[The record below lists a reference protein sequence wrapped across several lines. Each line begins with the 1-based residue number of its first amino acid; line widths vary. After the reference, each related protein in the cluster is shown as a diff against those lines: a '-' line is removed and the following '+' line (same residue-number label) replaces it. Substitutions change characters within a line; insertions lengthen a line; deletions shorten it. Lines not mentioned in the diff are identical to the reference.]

1 MTAYQ
6 IKSNKTSNH
15 IAGLDEATTA
25 SANGMNYAVSACGAL
40 SRNLH
45 LLNGESNDNL
55 AAILS
60 SARDDAEA
68 HGRKL
73 CKHCEKAA
81 LRVLTAMQQDEAAE
95 ASQDVETPKA
105 ETRKVAIIKD
115 RSGNERVHSAECR
128 DVKVETTKFRYDPY
142 FMQAATREDVALD
155 WYADIASDNYEEG
168 TPEWNKEIRDCMNM
182 AMIFLPCCDLPHED
196 EATEEPVAQAP
207 ATRKLGKAQRRVLD
221 FLSARPGQTMVVS
234 LIVKGLEAEGIKT
247 WFRATNDALA
257 KLAQDPTSGIV
268 EVAGGN
274 KAYKF
279 ER

>member
-1 MTAYQ
+1 MNT
-6 IKSNKTSNH
+6 
-15 IAGLDEATTA
+15 TTA
-25 SANGMNYAVSACGAL
+25 FQLKYNRSSVHVAGITERTQVSGDGMNYAQSACPSLTRHL
-40 SRNLH
+40 SFMVKDA
-45 LLNGESNDNL
+45 S
-55 AAILS
+55 
-60 SARDDAEA
+60 DDLAEA
-68 HGRKL
+68 LEMARLTARVQGLKL

-81 LRVLTAMQQDEAAE
+81 EKQIAEQPVTEVAE
-95 ASQDVETPKA
+95 APKQ
-105 ETRKVAIIKD
+105 TVKVAIIKD
-115 RSGNERVHSAECR
+115 SKGNERVHSAECR
-128 DVKVETTKFRYDPY
+128 DVKVEATKFRYDPY

-168 TPEWNKEIRDCMNM
+168 TPEWNKEILDCMNM
-182 AMIFLPCCDLPHED
+182 AMIFLPCCNLPHED
-196 EATEEPVAQAP
+196 EKAEEQVAEAP
-207 ATRKLGKAQRRVLD
+207 TRKLGKAQRRVLD

-268 EVAGGN
+268 EVTGGN